1 MADWDD
7 DGINVDGVVDDMIEL
22 TDIVMDGPG
31 PGAGDDI
38 IELMD
43 IVKEGKPGPTPNRA
57 KEEET
62 GLNPDII
69 KVESVG
75 EIEYFDEDFELE
87 ENAVASPDSGSAG
100 GDFAGFP
107 ALTSEQ
113 VEAALEKVIEKQFA
127 GKIQT
132 ILFQVMEKV
141 IEREIAGIRDS
152 LQKDLDQIGTV

>member
-7 DGINVDGVVDDMIEL
+7 DGVNVDGVVDDMIEL

-31 PGAGDDI
+31 TEDDI
-38 IELMD
+38 IELTD
-43 IVKEGKPGPTPNRA
+43 IVKEGKPGPNPNRA

-62 GLNPDII
+62 GFDPDII
-69 KVESVG
+69 KAESAG
-75 EIEYFDEDFELE
+75 EIENFDEDFDFV
-87 ENAVASPDSGSAG
+87 ENTAMLSDTGSSG
-100 GDFAGFP
+100 GDSEGFP

>member
-1 MADWDD
+1 M
-7 DGINVDGVVDDMIEL
+7 
-22 TDIVMDGPG
+22 
-31 PGAGDDI
+31 
-38 IELMD
+38 
-43 IVKEGKPGPTPNRA
+43 
-57 KEEET
+57 
-62 GLNPDII
+62 
-69 KVESVG
+69 
-75 EIEYFDEDFELE
+75 EIENFDEDFDFV
-87 ENAVASPDSGSAG
+87 ENTDMLSDTGSSG
-100 GDFAGFP
+100 GDSEGFP